1 MLELFKFRN
10 YLSFKNESVLDLRAS
25 AYKQHSPHVFQGK
38 NEYLDAKYGVLKTVA
53 IYGANASGKS
63 NVIAAL
69 YSMRMFILS
78 QLFQK
83 TDTDKMKNSSFYVI
97 EPFRLSTD
105 DNSIE
110 FEIVFSNFGS
120 RIQYGFELE
129 KCESADNDFSD
140 ESTNYIIL
148 SEWYDIDGDNV
159 FERNR
164 TDVKFGSKYQKALRE
179 YTKLPSDRLYISVLD
194 YFLED
199 SLKDEIIG
207 AFIDFFKNKFNVF
220 ADVFLDVPVKKM
232 GSFAVLSGRLFSDDD
247 FRKKVVQYLRQID
260 VGITDLVVV
269 EDQIL
274 DGMTTKKRKRIKTVH
289 KVYDEKRKESGN
301 MAFDLSQEST
311 GTLRFLNYI
320 QRIIEIQENSG
331 VFVVDELSSKL
342 HPLITKFIID
352 MFQSSNNN
360 NSQLVFTTH
369 DIFHLSKEQFRRD
382 EVVFVNK
389 NEYGEST
396 LYSLADLKIR
406 EDSTFSK
413 DYILGKYGA
422 IPIFKDILDEEE

>member
-10 YLSFKNESVLDLRAS
+10 YLSFKNQSVLDLRAS
-25 AYKQHSPHVFQGK
+25 AYKQHSTHVFQRE
-38 NEYLDAKYGVLKTVA
+38 NEFPDSKYGILKTVA

-69 YSMRMFILS
+69 YSMKMFILS
-78 QLFQK
+78 QLYQK
-83 TDTDKMKNSSFYVI
+83 TDSDRMKNSSFYVI
-97 EPFRLSTD
+97 EPFRLSSE

-110 FEIVFSNFGS
+110 FEIVFSNLGS
-120 RIQYGFELE
+120 RIQYGFEL
-129 KCESADNDFSD
+129 KKSESDDSEFPD
-140 ESTNYIIL
+140 ENSNFIIL

-159 FERNR
+159 FERNG
-164 TDVKFGSKYQKALRE
+164 TEIKLGTKYQKALRE
-179 YTKLPSDRLYISVLD
+179 YNKLPSDRLYISVLD

-199 SLKDEIIG
+199 SIKNEIIG

-232 GSFAVLSGRLFSDDD
+232 GSFAVLSGRLFSDED

-260 VGITDLVVV
+260 VGIADLVVV
-269 EDQIL
+269 EDQL
-274 DGMTTKKRKRIKTVH
+274 QDGSMTKKRKRIKTVH
-289 KVYDEKRKESGN
+289 KLFDKKGN
-301 MAFDLSQEST
+301 EAGNIEFDLSQEST

-352 MFQSSNNN
+352 MFQSSDNN
-360 NSQLVFTTH
+360 NSQLVFSTH

-382 EVVFVNK
+382 EVVFINK

-422 IPIFKDILDEEE
+422 IPIFKDMLDEEE